1 MPGPVPWEWK
11 ARRIHGQ
18 TDLPSCAERTCHI
31 EEGDLEMA
39 YATVNPATG
48 KQGPSFPEH
57 TDREMEAALD
67 RADDAYRAWRMRP
80 IRGRA
85 DVVRKA
91 AAVMRARSDM
101 LARLITLEMGKLF
114 VESKGE
120 VELSAQILEYYA
132 DNAEKF
138 LAPCDIPQADGS
150 AVVVSDPIGIV
161 FAIEPWNFPYYQVVR
176 VAGPNLVTGNV
187 MILKHAGSIPQ
198 CAEAIAKVFDDA
210 GAPAGVFTNLRLSAD
225 QCSAVIRDPRVQG
238 VALTGSNRA
247 ASSVAAQAGKVTKK
261 STMELGGSD
270 PFIVLDDAN
279 LEMAIKWAVWSRF
292 LNCGQGCADAK
303 RFIAV
308 EAVYD
313 RFLKGLKDAVRD
325 CVIGDP
331 MDKATQLGP
340 VSSESA
346 WRHLQDQI
354 NRAVDGGA
362 TLVAGGRA
370 VDRPGF
376 YLQPTILAD
385 IPRGDDNP
393 VFREEFFGP
402 VFLVFKAKDEEDA
415 VALANDT
422 GFGLGSTI
430 FSENVARAHALARR
444 LDAGMVF
451 VNHPLWTK
459 PELPFGGVK
468 ASGYGRELGQL
479 GIGEFVNKKLIRTQ
493 AATSEAF

>member
-1 MPGPVPWEWK
+1 
-11 ARRIHGQ
+11 
-18 TDLPSCAERTCHI
+18 
-31 EEGDLEMA
+31 MA

-48 KQGPSFPEH
+48 KQGPIFAEH

-67 RADDAYRAWRMRP
+67 RAADAYRAWRTRSV
-80 IRGRA
+80 GERA

-91 AAVMRARSDM
+91 VALMRVRSNA
-101 LARLITLEMGKLF
+101 LAGLITLEMGKLF
-114 VESKGE
+114 AESKAE
-120 VELSAQILEYYA
+120 VELSADILEYYA

-138 LAPCDIPQADGS
+138 LAPTDIPQADGS
-150 AVVVSDPIGIV
+150 ATVVNDPIGIV

-187 MILKHAGSIPQ
+187 MILKHAGGIPQ
-198 CAEAIAKVFDDA
+198 CADAIAKVFDDA

-225 QCSAVIRDPRVQG
+225 QSSAMIRDPRVQG
-238 VALTGSNRA
+238 IALTGSNRA

-261 STMELGGSD
+261 TTMELGGSD

-279 LEMAIKWAVWSRF
+279 LEMAVKWAVWGRL
-292 LNCGQGCADAK
+292 LNCGQGCACSK

-313 RFLKGLKDAVRD
+313 RFLAGLKEAIRD

-340 VSSESA
+340 LSSERA
-346 WRHLQDQI
+346 WKLLQDQI
-354 NRAVDGGA
+354 KRAVDSGA
-362 TLVAGGRA
+362 TLVAGGKA
-370 VDRPGF
+370 IDRPGF

-385 IPRGDDNP
+385 LRRENP
-393 VFREEFFGP
+393 VSREEFFGP
-402 VFLVFKAKDEEDA
+402 VFLVFKAKDEEEA

-422 GFGLGSTI
+422 DFGLGSTI
-430 FSENVARAHALARR
+430 FSEDVKRAHALARR

-451 VNHPLWTK
+451 VNHGAWTA

-468 ASGYGRELGQL
+468 ASGYGRELGPL
-479 GIGEFVNKKLIRTQ
+479 GIGEFVNKKLIRTIKGNPPGS
-493 AATSEAF
+493 AG